1 MIMSGTDWLPHGD
14 NELRSFAENYD
25 QIINADPASV
35 GLTAL
40 EASSYSATLSSYVTA
55 LGLAQSPMTNSQGNI
70 SAKNTQ
76 KSDLVTATR
85 STARVIRN
93 HPGITDQQLTNL
105 GLTVPDPTPSPV
117 PVPTS
122 APDILIDKTAGNLVT
137 VRLRDAENPDS
148 RGKPEGV
155 SGASIY
161 QFVGAQ
167 PPSLGDI
174 EAWTFHGNTTRTLNT
189 LDFSDE
195 QPGATIWLTSVWFN
209 TRMDSGP
216 ATDPVVVQL
225 PGTYQQAA

>member
-1 MIMSGTDWLPHGD
+1 MATSNDFLPTKD
-14 NELRSFAENYD
+14 AQLAQWANNFD
-25 QIINADPASV
+25 TQITASPAAV
-35 GLTAL
+35 GLSIAQAAEFTAVNTVWQAAYL
-40 EASSYSATLSSYVTA
+40 TSVEPSTAGPSATA
-55 LGLAQSPMTNSQGNI
+55 
-70 SAKNTQ
+70 AKN
-76 KSDLVTATR
+76 S
-85 STARVIRN
+85 ARKPMKEKARELAAIIRAF
-93 HPGITDQQLTNL
+93 PALTDQQRVDLW
-105 GLTVPDPTPSPV
+105 LTVPDPNPSPV

-122 APDILIDKTAGNLVT
+122 APDILIDKTEGNLVT

-148 RGKPEGV
+148 RGKPDGV
-155 SGASIY
+155 AGASIY
-161 QFVGAQ
+161 QFIGAQ

-174 EAWTFHGNTTRTLNT
+174 EAWTFHGNTTRVLNT